1 MKLRSVDLEELAKRE
16 RSHSIF
22 SPSSSHMWMSCA
34 GSLIPNALAPETGSY
49 VAAEG
54 TVAHALAEEWL
65 SSGVRP
71 LSRIG
76 DHVWVGDEIDGF
88 DIEITREMLDHVQ
101 SYVRWCNELP
111 GDHYVEARID
121 ISRLTPIPNQ
131 GGTSDHAACDYV
143 ESIVGGD
150 IESFVGGVLYVTDLK
165 YGMDIIKAKWNSQL
179 LLYALGRFFELD
191 WIYNFRRIVLRIAQP
206 RCDNFDTWEISRD
219 ELLMFAG
226 QVVVRAQQ
234 AWRVGASRTP
244 SKKACQFCS
253 EKEVCPARIVWLERL
268 VAGRY
273 DELSMEVTSEEM
285 IAAVEDMHDPLGG
298 DIFDV
303 PAVESLSI
311 EDMGYILPHRGMIV
325 AWFTSMHEQAEKAA
339 LEDHVTVPNMKLVRK
354 RGERVWTL
362 EDARVEARWR
372 DARLDAAKL
381 FVTKLISVAQ
391 AEKELISAGMR
402 PADREIFLSTMYEKK
417 LGGPTLAPVT
427 DKRAVYVDGMA
438 NRFDD
443 LDEED
448 DPADDL

>member
-1 MKLRSVDLEELAKRE
+1 MKLRPVDLEELARRE

-34 GSLIPNALAPETGSY
+34 GSLIPNAMAGESNSY

-54 TVAHALAEEWL
+54 TVAHSVAEEWL
-65 SSGVRP
+65 ATGVRP

-131 GGTSDHAACDYV
+131 GGTSDHAACHWTPED
-143 ESIVGGD
+143 GGT
-150 IESFVGGVLYVTDLK
+150 LYVTDLK
-165 YGMDIIKAKWNSQL
+165 FGLDIIKAKWNSQL

-191 WIYNFRRIVLRIAQP
+191 WIYSFRRIVLRIAQP

-219 ELLMFAG
+219 ELLIFAG

-234 AWRVGASRTP
+234 AWRLNAPRTP
-244 SKKACQFCS
+244 SSKACQYCS
-253 EKEVCPARIVWLERL
+253 EKEVCPARLVWLERL
-268 VAGRY
+268 VAGRF
-273 DELSMEVTSEEM
+273 DELSVEVTSDEM
-285 IAAVEDMHDPLGG
+285 IAALEDMHDPLGG

-303 PAVESLSI
+303 PAVESLSV
-311 EDMGYILPHRGMIV
+311 EDMGYILPHRSMIV
-325 AWFTSMHEQAEKAA
+325 NWFKAMFERAEQAA
-339 LEDHVTVPNMKLVRK
+339 LVDRIEVPNMKLVRK
-354 RGERVWTL
+354 KGSREWT
-362 EDARVEARWR
+362 EEEARIKAEWETMG
-372 DARLDAAKL
+372 LDSAKL
-381 FVTKLISVAQ
+381 FVTKIISVAQ
-391 AEKELISAGMR
+391 AEKELISAGMK
-402 PADREIFLSTMYEKK
+402 PADRNIFLTPLYEKRQ
-417 LGGPTLAPVT
+417 GGPTLAPLS
-427 DKRAVYVDGMA
+427 DKRAVYDDGLA
-438 NRFDD
+438 SRFDD
-443 LDEED
+443 IEDD

>member
-1 MKLRSVDLEELAKRE
+1 MKLRPVDLEELARRE

-34 GSLIPNALAPETGSY
+34 GSLIPNALAGESNSY

-54 TVAHALAEEWL
+54 TVAHSIAEEWL
-65 SSGVRP
+65 ATGVRP

-131 GGTSDHAACDYV
+131 GGTSDHAACHWTPED
-143 ESIVGGD
+143 GGT
-150 IESFVGGVLYVTDLK
+150 LYVTDLK
-165 YGMDIIKAKWNSQL
+165 FGMDVIKAKWNSQL

-191 WIYNFRRIVLRIAQP
+191 WIYNFRLIVLRIAQP
-206 RCDNFDTWEISRD
+206 RCDNFDTWELSRD

-234 AWRVGASRTP
+234 AWRVGAPRTP

-253 EKEVCPARIVWLERL
+253 EKEVCPARLVWLERL

-273 DELSMEVTSEEM
+273 DELSVEVTSEEM

-311 EDMGYILPHRGMIV
+311 EDMGYILPHRGMLV
-325 AWFTSMHEQAEKAA
+325 AWFKAMQERAEKAA
-339 LEDHVTVPNMKLVRK
+339 IEDRVAVPNMKLVRK

-362 EDARVEARWR
+362 EEYAVEAKWR
-372 DARLDAAKL
+372 DMGLEAERLY
-381 FVTKLISVAQ
+381 VTKIISVAQ
-391 AEKELISAGMR
+391 AEKELIAAGMR
-402 PADREIFLSTMYEKK
+402 PTDRTVFLTPLYEKR

-427 DKRAVYVDGMA
+427 DKRAVYDDGLI